1 MSKKFRGVLAL
12 LVLFGVSLAPVIA
25 SAHTIA
31 YSWPGLNFTSEGTV
45 NITDDALIL
54 TDPTQT
60 TYTNSTSTYTGYN
73 AIRQA
78 CEDSLNNTAGPFA
91 GAGAW

>member
-1 MSKKFRGVLAL
+1 MDIVD
-12 LVLFGVSLAPVIA
+12 
-25 SAHTIA
+25 
-31 YSWPGLNFTSEGTV
+31 N
-45 NITDDALIL
+45 ALIL

-60 TYTNSTSTYTGYN
+60 TYTNSTSTYTGYK

-91 GAGAW
+91 GAGLGKQRLLGRLGELREDRQRADHRHRVALQQ